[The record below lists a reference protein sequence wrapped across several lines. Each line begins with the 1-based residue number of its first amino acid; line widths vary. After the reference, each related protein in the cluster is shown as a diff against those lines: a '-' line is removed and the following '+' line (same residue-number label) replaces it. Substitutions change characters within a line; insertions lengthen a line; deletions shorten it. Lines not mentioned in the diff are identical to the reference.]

1 MCRKTD
7 ITSKKQGIIKLIH
20 CWELRKSWRHKTNK
34 KLRNMNKISIKKTAF
49 TNVTK
54 RNLIQIK
61 GVISKKTL
69 KIGVRNIIS
78 DKICRIIKN
87 ID

>member
-1 MCRKTD
+1 
-7 ITSKKQGIIKLIH
+7 
-20 CWELRKSWRHKTNK
+20 
-34 KLRNMNKISIKKTAF
+34 MNKISIKKTAF